1 MFEFNLLFVSGGV
14 FNCLIRTVVRIPSP
28 RYFAGEKTMSTVSLA
43 SNTSVVQG
51 FSSPFTQSSNP
62 SGASLTR
69 RARLARTLFVAS
81 LTVLLAAGFA
91 AQSGAGD
98 QVVAPTSYVSVV
110 VPQGATLW
118 SVASAY
124 SSGDVQAMVEAI
136 REANNLSG
144 YDVVAGQKLRVPRQ

>member
-14 FNCLIRTVVRIPSP
+14 FNCPIRTVVRIPSP
-28 RYFAGEKTMSTVSLA
+28 RRTIMSTVSLA
-43 SNTSVVQG
+43 SNNGVLQG
-51 FSSPFTQSSNP
+51 FSSPFTSSTNP

-69 RARLARTLFVAS
+69 RGRLARTLFVAS
-81 LTVLLAAGFA
+81 LTVVLVAGFA

-98 QVVAPTSYVSVV
+98 EVVATTSYVSVV
-110 VPQGATLW
+110 VPQGETLW

-124 SSGDVQAMVEAI
+124 ATGDVQAMVEAI

-144 YDVVAGQKLRVPRQ
+144 YDVVAGAKLRVPRQ

>member
-1 MFEFNLLFVSGGV
+1 
-14 FNCLIRTVVRIPSP
+14 
-28 RYFAGEKTMSTVSLA
+28 MSTVSLA
-43 SNTSVVQG
+43 SNNPVLQG
-51 FSSPFTQSSNP
+51 FSSPFTSSTNP

-69 RARLARTLFVAS
+69 RGRLARTLFVAS
-81 LTVLLAAGFA
+81 LSVVLVAGFA

-98 QVVAPTSYVSVV
+98 EVVATTSYVSVV
-110 VPQGATLW
+110 VPQGETLW

-124 SSGDVQAMVEAI
+124 ASGDVQAMVEAI